1 MDPTS
6 ENAVGARPARRYL
19 VVVSLLCLIGAGV
32 AVLQNSRPPSFTADL
47 GLRRAGGF
55 PAPPSARA
63 PLRSQARAGPP
74 PCRPLRPACPRFPWT
89 PRPAPLPRRDNPPR
103 PSRRGGID
111 RDLILRET
119 AKLREIWLAQVS
131 RSAVLKAY
139 QKEWGSHADLAALNV
154 RWHKDHDPIA
164 FLNGLSASPNFA
176 KLLFKYAREPDVT
189 HVVMKQIKSVSP
201 DAVAQAAATMD
212 VDSTVKTFVRKLGD
226 AAGIPLGVMLGG
238 APSSEKD
245 ILNLVKKNQQAL
257 QKQPRQSVVQ
267 AVV

>member
-32 AVLQNSRPPSFTADL
+32 AVLQNSRPPKSSLQTSGFDAQEVSRPSSVSARSSSQSSTRRPAAMQTIETGLPSFSVDSA
-47 GLRRAGGF
+47 
-55 PAPPSARA
+55 PSASPASGQSSA
-63 PLRSQARAGPP
+63 PKPK
-74 PCRPLRPACPRFPWT
+74 
-89 PRPAPLPRRDNPPR
+89 
-103 PSRRGGID
+103 GGID

-257 QKQPRQSVVQ
+257 QNNPANPSSRP
-267 AVV
+267 